1 MNFFE
6 HQDQARRRTGLLS
19 LLFFLAVAIIVVLLN
34 IVFIVALAW
43 SSHKP
48 ITLELVQAQPEI
60 WLLGTAGALLVI
72 FAGSGYKWL
81 ELRKGGRQ
89 VADMLGGRKIQS
101 NTQDSDEQQLL
112 NVVAEMAIASS
123 MPIPDVYVLDDD
135 SINAF
140 AAGHQPSDAIIG
152 VTRGCMEKLSREQ
165 LQGVIAHEF
174 SHILNGDMRLNMQL
188 MALLFGILFIGLV
201 GRLLMHSSSRSRNSK
216 NNAGPMIGLGLMV
229 IGYSG
234 VFFGS
239 IIRAAVSRQRE
250 FLADAS
256 AVQFTRNP
264 DGISGALK
272 VIGYG
277 AGSDVHN
284 PASEEMGHLFFGQAF
299 TSRLNIF
306 ATHPPLNERIN
317 RLDPSWN
324 GQYLKPRVTSAPREI
339 PSRKS
344 TLDSATSAIISGLAG
359 ATSGGHADT
368 KNQRI
373 EPENNTT
380 AVLSER
386 QRALLNL
393 QAAAIEPDSARI
405 LIFSLLIA
413 SPNKLIAREQQD
425 LVRKQHGQQSFTT
438 LLQFY
443 PAAQTLLPGQRLP
456 LVEKSLTALR
466 EMSPQQYENFHTTLV
481 KLAKADGEIDL
492 FEWCLY
498 RLILQYLGAHFNT
511 VHPAKPRYSQAD
523 AVASEIATV
532 ISYVAC
538 AGQEHPED
546 IDKAYAA
553 GIAAGGFSAVK
564 RDIAHTTSG
573 SLNPLNRALAKLTQA
588 YPHIKG
594 RIIKALMAT
603 ITSDRHITEDERDM
617 VKTIATILESP
628 IPKELI
634 E

>member
-6 HQDQARRRTGLLS
+6 HQDHARRRTTLLS
-19 LLFFLAVAIIVVLLN
+19 LLFFLAVAMIVILLN
-34 IVFIVALAW
+34 IVFIVAFAW
-43 SSHKP
+43 SSQQP
-48 ITLELVQAQPEI
+48 ITLELIQSQPKI
-60 WLLGTAGALLVI
+60 WLLGTAGAIFVI
-72 FAGSGYKWL
+72 LAGSGYKWL

-89 VADMLGGRKIQS
+89 VADMLGGRKIQA
-101 NTQDSDEQQLL
+101 NTQDGDEQQLL

-152 VTRGCMEKLSREQ
+152 VTRGCMKKLSREQ

-188 MALLFGILFIGLV
+188 MALLFGILFIGLI
-201 GRLLMHSSSRSRNSK
+201 GRLLIHSSSRSRNSK
-216 NNAGPMIGLGLMV
+216 NNAGPLIGLGLMV

-299 TSRLNIF
+299 RSRLNIF
-306 ATHPPLNERIN
+306 ATHPPLDERIN

-339 PSRKS
+339 PSRKN
-344 TLDSATSAIISGLAG
+344 TLDSATSALISGLAG
-359 ATSGGHADT
+359 TTSAGHAET
-368 KNQRI
+368 KNQGV
-373 EPENNTT
+373 EPEKNT
-380 AVLSER
+380 AAILSER

-405 LIFSLLIA
+405 LVFSLLIA
-413 SPNKLIAREQQD
+413 SPHKLVAREQQD
-425 LVRKQHGQQSFTT
+425 LVRKQHGQESFTI
-438 LLQFY
+438 LLQLY
-443 PAAQTLLPGQRLP
+443 PEVQKLLPGQRLP
-456 LVEKSLTALR
+456 LVEQSLTALR
-466 EMSPQQYENFHTTLV
+466 EMSRQQYETFHTTLV
-481 KLAKADGEIDL
+481 QLAQADGEIDL

-511 VHPAKPRYSQAD
+511 VHPAKPKFSHAD

-538 AGQEHPED
+538 TGQEHPEY

-553 GIAAGGFSAVK
+553 GMAAGGFSARK

-603 ITSDRHITEDERDM
+603 INHDRHINEDERDM

-628 IPKELI
+628 IPNELVK
-634 E
+634 

>member
-216 NNAGPMIGLGLMV
+216 NNAGPMIGLMV

-368 KNQRI
+368 KNQGV
-373 EPENNTT
+373 EPENNTA

-405 LIFSLLIA
+405 LVFSLLIA
-413 SPNKLIAREQQD
+413 SPHKLVAREQQD

-456 LVEKSLTALR
+456 LVEKSLMALR
-466 EMSPQQYENFHTTLV
+466 EMSPQQYETFHTTLV
-481 KLAKADGEIDL
+481 QLAKADGEIDL

-538 AGQEHPED
+538 TGQEHPED

-603 ITSDRHITEDERDM
+603 ITNDRHITEDERDM